1 MVLRRHRIIASSSE
15 ERKSGLTKHSVW
27 AGPLTER
34 VKSGQRFGSWVV
46 LPGEP
51 LVKCGAFYVL
61 ARCACG
67 VERETNLRMMEVG
80 RTTQC
85 KACATRQRHRRDGDL
100 IVETRVDKRLQKRV
114 NAMFQRCQNP
124 NDQSW
129 HNYGGRGIE
138 CRFASVREGVEYI
151 KEHLPHPTYL
161 KLDVDRRD
169 NDGHYEVGNLRL
181 VSRKV
186 NLNNR
191 SRRFR
196 PMTL

>member
-1 MVLRRHRIIASSSE
+1 MKVTKRKLLRR
-15 ERKSGLTKHSVW
+15 G
-27 AGPLTER
+27 
-34 VKSGQRFGSWVV
+34 
-46 LPGEP
+46 
-51 LVKCGAFYVL
+51 
-61 ARCACG
+61 
-67 VERETNLRMMEVG
+67 
-80 RTTQC
+80 
-85 KACATRQRHRRDGDL
+85 GDL
-100 IVETRVDKRLQKRV
+100 IVETRADKRLQKRV

-124 NDQSW
+124 NDRAW

-161 KLDVDRRD
+161 KLDIDRRD
-169 NDGHYEVGNLRL
+169 NDGHYEPGNLRL

-196 PMTL
+196 PTTS